1 MSRLTP
7 VGTEGTNA
15 VAASDRADGRRTPSA
30 VLIPERLAGTRVR
43 GSKHQRQQE
52 DLDETKYNEFFS
64 SPLRHSQP
72 AVLNVSSYS
81 TRFPSTRVRIPG
93 VLEEDNIEHQLTI
106 DSATDIPCIS
116 KTFIDKHEK
125 LRQKCIFPIPPGAI
139 SLRSADGSPLQIL
152 GYIRFTLKLGNK
164 SLPVEALVLPHL
176 GPDIMLLDNSIMKS
190 FGAKLDWLTE
200 CLSFQDSLE
209 TIPARHVKSP
219 VQSKY
224 CSIITQTV
232 DTLPTPVLVS
242 RKVVIPA
249 AHEALIRVFSTA
261 RPEKDTLALIEP
273 RIASIHTLDDMPQ
286 DDIWQSVIIAR
297 TVTQW
302 SKVTN
307 SALLQVG
314 NPSDRNIILKPNTIV
329 GTITPVTAISPRT
342 ASAVTQNCS
351 ESSQARI
358 DLTAALDESFKNT
371 TFDDQ
376 QRAQIINLCTEYR
389 SVFSLNQ
396 KELGKCTIAEAE
408 FPLQKDTKPVDR
420 HPYRTNPR
428 AQEVIDKCVDDME
441 EIDIIEKRPSEWGSP
456 VCIVAKADG
465 SPRFC
470 VDYRA
475 TINRFLV
482 RETWPMPDIESHID
496 TVGGANFITVCDV
509 QSAYWQIPIAPKDHH
524 KTAFVTS
531 KGKYV
536 FKVLPFGIAN
546 APWIFQRVMSL
557 AFANF
562 GQPSGLLVYMDDLI
576 ACSATWEAHLKL
588 LEDMFRA
595 LQTAGLTLKPAKIH
609 FGPKEVQYLGHVLS
623 ADGIRM
629 GEDRIKAIVN
639 LKNTDH
645 YQRTTLCPRYS

>member
-1 MSRLTP
+1 MTP
-7 VGTEGTNA
+7 VGTEGTNT

-52 DLDETKYNEFFS
+52 DLDETKYNYFFS

-72 AVLNVSSYS
+72 AVLDVSPYS

-224 CSIITQTV
+224 CSIIMQTV
-232 DTLPTPVLVS
+232 GTLPTPVLVS

-509 QSAYWQIPIAPKDHH
+509 QSAYWQIPIAPKDRH

-595 LQTAGLTLKPAKIH
+595 LQTAGLTLKPAK
-609 FGPKEVQYLGHVLS
+609 FTLDQRKFSTSGMSYLLTVF
-623 ADGIRM
+623 AWAKT
-629 GEDRIKAIVN
+629 E
-639 LKNTDH
+639 LKP
-645 YQRTTLCPRYS
+645 LLI